1 MSEEM
6 HELARKIG
14 ILAAQRDNAVKE
26 LKRTQEALA
35 DLEREL
41 SQTREELHKKTLDVE
56 FLTVSHK
63 LADTPQALADTRNV
77 IRKMIV
83 KIDKAMAMLKEDARI

>member
-41 SQTREELHKKTLDVE
+41 AQTREELHKKTLDVE

>member
-14 ILAAQRDNAVKE
+14 ILATQRDEALAE
-26 LKRTQEALA
+26 LKRTQETVS

-41 SQTREELHKKTLDVE
+41 EKTQEELHRKELDVE

-63 LADTPQALADTRNV
+63 LADGPQALADARKV
-77 IRKMIV
+77 IRKMIAR
-83 KIDKAMAMLKEDARI
+83 IDKAMAMLRDDARI